1 MTVSILNKDVKEG
14 DIVEFG
20 RYMQKNDNDMDNIEW
35 NVLDVKDGKALLLSR
50 YALDFK
56 QYNEKLALRAH
67 LWIKSQSSARQKP
80 VFKLL

>member
-35 NVLDVKDGKALLLSR
+35 NVLDVKDGKALL
-50 YALDFK
+50 
-56 QYNEKLALRAH
+56 
-67 LWIKSQSSARQKP
+67 
-80 VFKLL
+80 